1 MPFMHKAIRGYLKQQ
16 SVLTNSSEAII
27 AQSSVMW
34 PAFNKSGTLMRGY
47 PDVSALA
54 ARIPIFDTQS
64 SPSGKIMSGGTSA
77 STPIFAAYVVMMND
91 LRLQAGLPKLGNM
104 LPLIYMLGDKH
115 PEVFNDV
122 TVGYHG
128 FAQPKNGGCSN
139 PQTGEPICDANQD
152 CMISGMRQGL
162 TAAPGWDAV
171 TGFGSINFERMLRY
185 VLPGS
190 DAVSIAS
197 FVNNGA
203 GLFANVSAIAS
214 ATAAAAAATASSADA
229 MKQLETFRSI
239 AGYAALPK
247 ILS

>member
-1 MPFMHKAIRGYLKQQ
+1 
-16 SVLTNSSEAII
+16 
-27 AQSSVMW
+27 
-34 PAFNKSGTLMRGY
+34 
-47 PDVSALA
+47 
-54 ARIPIFDTQS
+54 
-64 SPSGKIMSGGTSA
+64 
-77 STPIFAAYVVMMND
+77 MMND

-128 FAQPKNGGCSN
+128 FAQPKNGGCRN

-152 CMISGMRQGL
+152 CMIAGMRQGL

-190 DAVSIAS
+190 DAVSILSRTKDVAMAVDAAAS
-197 FVNNGA
+197 A
-203 GLFANVSAIAS
+203 AAASAASMAS
-214 ATAAAAAATASSADA
+214 ATAEVKKEAENSKS
-229 MKQLETFRSI
+229 L
-239 AGYAALPK
+239 AGKDLFPFLLPCY
-247 ILS
+247 IIRDFPPGCEPH